1 MRAAALALPLLALLL
16 RCPSSAAPPAPDV
29 RPDPTPTA
37 PAVTPLPAPD
47 ATPPVAPTP
56 DVPTPDVPT
65 PDVPTPEVP
74 RPDATPSP
82 APTPD
87 VPAADVP
94 PSDVPGDVPAAR
106 ADGAAMMATE
116 APESRTFGGLPEA
129 QILEAIRTQPVQS
142 RRPVGSTSV
151 NLHLDLAGDIDAGWK
166 PHATTHRERYR
177 AEIAAFRLN
186 RLLGLSR
193 VPPAVSRSLPRS
205 TLRLAP
211 DSPVVFEPNGTAR
224 GAAMYWVPVLRG
236 SGVDGPAQIER
247 WTRSLQVSTTLP
259 TDPVQLARLEQI
271 STLLVFDL
279 LTGNWDRWSG
289 ANIPADAQ
297 GELLYRDNNGAFDE
311 PFVDAQLRQSLYW
324 LRRTQR
330 FRRSVIDRA
339 RFLTDAAIRAEM
351 ALDPD
356 PRHPPLSDAQIRSL
370 LRRRDALIGYVDGLV
385 TRHGAARVYA
395 W

>member
-1 MRAAALALPLLALLL
+1 MET
-16 RCPSSAAPPAPDV
+16 SAE
-29 RPDPTPTA
+29 R
-37 PAVTPLPAPD
+37 
-47 ATPPVAPTP
+47 
-56 DVPTPDVPT
+56 
-65 PDVPTPEVP
+65 
-74 RPDATPSP
+74 S
-82 APTPD
+82 
-87 VPAADVP
+87 
-94 PSDVPGDVPAAR
+94 
-106 ADGAAMMATE
+106 
-116 APESRTFGGLPEA
+116 FGPLPEA
-129 QILEAIRTQPVQS
+129 QILEAIRSQPILT

-151 NLHLDLAGDIDAGWK
+151 NLHLDLEGDIDAGWK

-193 VPPAVSRSLPRS
+193 VPPAVSRAIGRT

-211 DSPVVFEPNGTAR
+211 DSPVVFERDGRAR
-224 GAAMYWVPVLRG
+224 GAAMYWVPVLRD
-236 SGVDGPAQIER
+236 SGVDRPSEIER
-247 WTRSLQVSTTLP
+247 WTRQLQLSTALRP
-259 TDPVQLARLEQI
+259 DQSARLEQI

-311 PFVDAQLRQSLYW
+311 PFLDSQLRQSLHW

-339 RFLTDAAIRAEM
+339 RGLTEASVRAEM

-356 PRHPPLSDAQIRSL
+356 PEHPPLSDAQIRSL
-370 LRRRDALIGYVDGLV
+370 LRRRDALVGYVDGLV
-385 TRHGAARVYA
+385 TRFGPDRVYA